1 MSLDYLL
8 TWLCVLLRA
17 LGLVLLLPTLASY
30 SPPAI
35 LRVGLAVGLATLLAG
50 LVPAAAMPLNAW
62 DLARVA
68 GGELVLGLALGFIV
82 RLAFGAVEMAGRLL
96 SSEIGLAAAPG
107 FGAPEMS
114 TEPLASLLYSLAVV
128 VFFLAGAHEAV
139 LAAFARSFQL
149 APAGAPAIDRGAQ
162 EAVILGTAHVIE
174 LGLRIAAPFIAM
186 NFLVTLAFSTLGRA
200 VPRMQVFII
209 SFPTRALLGLG
220 LLGSA
225 GALITRYLYAEYGN
239 IPHAMLHL
247 IRAR

>member
-1 MSLDYLL
+1 MSLDFLL

-17 LGLVLLLPTLASY
+17 LGLVMLLPTLANY

-50 LVPAAAMPLNAW
+50 LVPAVPMPLNHW

-68 GGELVLGLALGFIV
+68 AGELALGFAMGFV
-82 RLAFGAVEMAGRLL
+82 VKLTFGAVEMAGRMLA
-96 SSEIGLAAAPG
+96 SEIGLAASPG

-128 VFFLAGAHEAV
+128 IFFVAGAHESV
-139 LAAFARSFQL
+139 LAAFSHSFQL
-149 APAGAPAIDRGAQ
+149 APAGAPSIDRGSE
-162 EAVILGTAHVIE
+162 EAIIVGTAHVIE
-174 LGLRIAAPFIAM
+174 LGLRIAAPFVAL

-225 GALITRYLYAEYGN
+225 GALITRYLYVEYGH
-239 IPHAMLHL
+239 IPQAMLHL
-247 IRAR
+247 IRVQ